1 MSSFRDMK
9 ASRSRAVSRG
19 PVTAVIL
26 VVVVIA
32 VATLVY
38 LNPPSSSTAS
48 TQSTQLYTFTN
59 FGQITSVS
67 LATAS
72 SSAPPANAVYIYIP
86 DDGGYPFA
94 QYTPQVVT
102 VIIGVNNTVVW
113 VNQDRIVHNMIAFN
127 GAFNS
132 GDVSPGASYQFTFT
146 QAGVYSYYCSYHPSM
161 AGTIIVENS

>member
-1 MSSFRDMK
+1 M
-9 ASRSRAVSRG
+9 SRAQVS
-19 PVTAVIL
+19 A
-26 VVVVIA
+26 VVVVVLIGV

-38 LNPPSSSTAS
+38 LNPPPSSAAT

-59 FGQITSVS
+59 FGQTTSVS
-67 LATAS
+67 LATSTSTAT
-72 SSAPPANAVYIYIP
+72 PTNAVYVYIP

-102 VIIGVNNTVVW
+102 VVIGVNSTVVW

-132 GDVSPGASYQFTFT
+132 GDVSPGASYSFTFT
-146 QAGVYSYYCSYHPSM
+146 QAGIYSYYCSYHPSM